1 MDIIGRWAMFL
12 GIFLGTCAS
21 LMAQDSLDYETQ
33 RRKVNDLLK
42 DRSERFGQ
50 FYESLDSR
58 SGIFG
63 GKTKRDMQKSIDIL
77 KQIVLNDNKIL
88 KETQTLVKYK
98 DQEKSLINQVAQES
112 SGQIDNYVSA
122 ISKLQKYRESQNLE
136 IEALKKQAQR
146 NLNLFLVSLFALFLL
161 LFIMWQRKDKKR

>member
-1 MDIIGRWAMFL
+1 MSRLIVLLLCIS
-12 GIFLGTCAS
+12 AS
-21 LMAQDSLDYETQ
+21 MGVRAQDSLGYETQ

-63 GKTKRDMQKSIDIL
+63 GKTKKDMQKSIDIL
-77 KQIVLNDNKIL
+77 KEIVLNDNKIL
-88 KETQTLVKYK
+88 KETQTLVRYK
-98 DQEKSLINQVAQES
+98 DQEKSLIRDEARES
-112 SGQIDNYVSA
+112 SGQVNNYVEA

-136 IEALKKQAQR
+136 IQALKKQAQR
-146 NLNLFLVSLFALFLL
+146 NLNLFLVSLFAIFIL
-161 LFIMWQRKDKKR
+161 LFFIGKRRGKKR